1 MRHDAVRRMRRQA
14 LTFAAPLMTIAPLL
28 SACSG
33 SPSQN
38 VLGSFF
44 PAWMLCAALGV
55 VAAIVLRQILAAL
68 GINEHLIAPPLTYV
82 CVTLASTLLIWL
94 LWFGH

>member
-1 MRHDAVRRMRRQA
+1 MTVA
-14 LTFAAPLMTIAPLL
+14 LLL
-28 SACSG
+28 SGCSL

-44 PAWMLCAALGV
+44 PAWMLCAALG
-55 VAAIVLRQILAAL
+55 ILAAVVIRRILGAL
-68 GINEHLIAPPLTYV
+68 GIDEHLVAPPLTYL
-82 CVTLASTLLIWL
+82 CVSLASTLLIWL

>member
-1 MRHDAVRRMRRQA
+1 VKRAGFTCAA
-14 LTFAAPLMTIAPLL
+14 LLLTVAPLL
-28 SACSG
+28 SGCSG

-44 PAWMLCAALGV
+44 PAWLLCAALGV
-55 VAAIVLRQILAAL
+55 VAAIVFRQILGAL
-68 GINEHLIAPPLTYV
+68 GINEHLIAAPLTYV
-82 CVTLASTLLIWL
+82 CISLASTLLIWL